1 MRFRELKCAAGSLL
15 MAAILFVVPL
25 SVPLAAQDAATL
37 NNAAPD
43 NAAHARKLL
52 EQMKQALG
60 GDLWLQMPN
69 YEWWG
74 TTAEFFHGTPNGI
87 RTQFWY
93 FHQAPDQDRWEFTK
107 HRDDV
112 QLIGPTQGWEI
123 TYRGLHALPKEQV
136 EDALRRRAH
145 SLETVMRL
153 WFPDA
158 RTLLTYDGQQLAER
172 HLADQVTLLSADN
185 DSVTLQ
191 LDAETH
197 LPLRRIFR
205 WRDPVYKDKNQEVE
219 EYDNYRVVDGIATP
233 YSITE
238 YHNGEMTREL
248 FLLGAEYDRSL
259 PADEFD
265 PQATARRIV
274 K

>member
-185 DSVTLQ
+185 DTVTLQ

-205 WRDPVYKDKNQEVE
+205 WRDPVYKDKNEEVE
-219 EYDNYRVVDGIATP
+219 EYDNYRVVNGIATP

>member
-153 WFPDA
+153 WFPDG

-185 DSVTLQ
+185 DTVTLQ

-205 WRDPVYKDKNQEVE
+205 WRDPVYKDKNEEVE
-219 EYDNYRVVDGIATP
+219 EYDNYRVVNGIATP

>member
-1 MRFRELKCAAGSLL
+1 MRFRKLKCAAGSLL

-25 SVPLAAQDAATL
+25 SAPLAAQDAATL

-60 GDLWLQMPN
+60 GDLWLHMPN
-69 YEWWG
+69 SEWWG

-191 LDAETH
+191 LDAQTH